1 MPDLR
6 ISQLPALSTGLLPN
20 AEIPVSQSGTT
31 YKISAS
37 GLAALSFGS
46 GGGLSVVTTDATL
59 TGDGTLGNPLSIA
72 NPLPALGANG
82 QVLSIIG
89 GNLQWVTPS
98 TGGSGLSIV
107 TTDATLTGDGTIGN
121 PLSIANPLPTGGSS
135 GQFLSPSGWSDTE
148 KIIGITV
155 SGTTT
160 KTIALQRNLGLPNL
174 TANLTIPAL
183 SIGAGISGDGYT
195 TPLSVTNPLP
205 TGGANGQV
213 LTMSAGTPV
222 WSFVTGNYIP
232 ITGTSVSDPVTG
244 NIQLAT
250 GTPKSIYMTIG
261 SETALMGLSGAGAE
275 INYFAGGTGAYI
287 QARPSNVATLF
298 ARGAASGYTDYG
310 ITATAT
316 AANTGS
322 VVLSVANAG
331 ELQLKDPNRAV
342 GKVWTCTNGTTGGGT
357 WQTPTASASITTNAT
372 LTGAGTVG
380 SPLGVTSPLPT
391 PAGNTFNTL
400 YSDGTAWQPTIFF
413 RANGAGNFGM
423 GNGTIMASTMFNI
436 SNNLSANDTTMQV
449 QNARVG
455 ATTETL
461 AMAVSVTNNNT
472 STNIGLQVAVANS
485 TGAKYALRLIDGL
498 EATNKVLRCVDA
510 AGNAQWST
518 AASALTGGTAPSI
531 TGSRGGNAAL
541 GSLLTELN
549 TLGIITNSTTP

>member
-20 AEIPVSQSGTT
+20 AEIPVSQSGVT

-37 GLAALSFGS
+37 GLATLSFG
-46 GGGLSVVTTDATL
+46 GGGGSSIVTTNATL
-59 TGDGTLGNPLSIA
+59 TGDGTISNPLSIA

-82 QVLSIIG
+82 QVLSIVG

-98 TGGSGLSIV
+98 MGGGGLSVV

-121 PLSIANPLPTGGSS
+121 PLSIANPLPAGGSS
-135 GQFLSPSGWSDTE
+135 GQFLSTSGWSDTE
-148 KIIGITV
+148 KITGITV

-160 KTIALQRNLGLPNL
+160 KTIALQRNLSLPDL

-213 LTMSAGTPV
+213 LTMSGGSPV

-232 ITGTSVSDPVTG
+232 ITGTSVGDPVTG

-250 GTPKSIYMTIG
+250 GTPKSIYMTVG
-261 SETALMGLSGAGAE
+261 SETALIGLSGAGAE
-275 INYFAGGTGAYI
+275 INYFTGGTGAYI
-287 QARPSNVATLF
+287 QARPSNTATLF

-310 ITATAT
+310 IIATAT
-316 AANTGS
+316 AANAGS

-357 WQTPTASASITTNAT
+357 WQTPAAASSITTNTT

-380 SPLGVTSPLPT
+380 SPLGVTNPLPAAT
-391 PAGNTFNTL
+391 GNTLNTL
-400 YSDGTAWQPTIFF
+400 YSDGTAWQPNIYF
-413 RANGAGNFGM
+413 RTNGTGSFGM
-423 GNGTIMASTMFNI
+423 GNGTVLASTMFNV
-436 SNNLSANDTTMQV
+436 SNSLATNDTTMQV
-449 QNARVG
+449 QNTRIG

-461 AMAVSVTNNNT
+461 AMSVSVAANNT
-472 STNIGLQVAVANS
+472 AANIGLQVLVANS
-485 TGAKYALRLIDGL
+485 TGLKYTLRLIDGL
-498 EATNKVLRCVDA
+498 EAANKVLRCVDA
-510 AGNAQWST
+510 NGHAQWST
-518 AASALTGGTAPSI
+518 AASALTGGTPPTV
-531 TGSRGGNAAL
+531 TGIRGSSAAL
-541 GSLLTELN
+541 ANLLNTLA
-549 TLGIITNSTTP
+549 TLGIIINSTT

>member
-1 MPDLR
+1 
-6 ISQLPALSTGLLPN
+6 
-20 AEIPVSQSGTT
+20 
-31 YKISAS
+31 
-37 GLAALSFGS
+37 
-46 GGGLSVVTTDATL
+46 
-59 TGDGTLGNPLSIA
+59 
-72 NPLPALGANG
+72 
-82 QVLSIIG
+82 
-89 GNLQWVTPS
+89 
-98 TGGSGLSIV
+98 
-107 TTDATLTGDGTIGN
+107 
-121 PLSIANPLPTGGSS
+121 
-135 GQFLSPSGWSDTE
+135 
-148 KIIGITV
+148 
-155 SGTTT
+155 
-160 KTIALQRNLGLPNL
+160 
-174 TANLTIPAL
+174 
-183 SIGAGISGDGYT
+183 
-195 TPLSVTNPLP
+195 
-205 TGGANGQV
+205 
-213 LTMSAGTPV
+213 
-222 WSFVTGNYIP
+222 
-232 ITGTSVSDPVTG
+232 
-244 NIQLAT
+244 
-250 GTPKSIYMTIG
+250 
-261 SETALMGLSGAGAE
+261 MGLSGAGGAK
-275 INYFAGGTGAYI
+275 INYFAGGTGGISHI

-298 ARGAASGYTDYG
+298 ARIGAASGLHRLWHNRYRHG
-310 ITATAT
+310 K
-316 AANTGS
+316 ANTGG

>member
-6 ISQLPALSTGLLPN
+6 ISQLPTLSTGLLPN

-37 GLAALSFGS
+37 GLATLSFGGGGGLS
-46 GGGLSVVTTDATL
+46 TVSTDTTLTGDGTLSNPLSIANPVPALGSNGQVLSIVGGALQWVTPSMGGGGLSVVTTDT
-59 TGDGTLGNPLSIA
+59 
-72 NPLPALGANG
+72 
-82 QVLSIIG
+82 
-89 GNLQWVTPS
+89 
-98 TGGSGLSIV
+98 
-107 TTDATLTGDGTIGN
+107 TLTGDGTIGN
-121 PLSIANPLPTGGSS
+121 PLSIANPLPAGGVA
-135 GQFLSPSGWSDTE
+135 GQFLSTSGWSDTE
-148 KIIGITV
+148 KITGITV

-160 KTIALQRNLGLPNL
+160 KTIALQRNLSLPDL

-183 SIGAGISGDGYT
+183 SIGTGISGDGYT

-213 LTMSAGTPV
+213 LTMSAGMPV
-222 WSFVTGNYIP
+222 WSFVTGSYIP
-232 ITGTSVSDPVTG
+232 ITGTSVGDPVTG

-261 SETALMGLSGAGAE
+261 SDTALMGLSGAGSE
-275 INYFAGGTGAYI
+275 INYFSGGTGAYI

-316 AANTGS
+316 AANAGS
-322 VVLSVANAG
+322 VTLLVANAG

-342 GKVWTCTNGTTGGGT
+342 GKVWTCANGTTGGGT
-357 WQTPTASASITTNAT
+357 WQTPSLSVTTNAT
-372 LTGAGTVG
+372 LTGVGTVG
-380 SPLGVTSPLPT
+380 SPLGVTNPLPT
-391 PAGNTFNTL
+391 PAGNAFNTL
-400 YSDGTAWQPTIFF
+400 YSDGSGWQPNIYF
-413 RANGAGNFGM
+413 RTNGAGNFGM
-423 GNGTIMASTMFNI
+423 GNGTVLASTMFNV
-436 SNNLSANDTTMQV
+436 SNNLPANDTTMQV
-449 QNARVG
+449 QNARIG

-461 AMAVSVTNNNT
+461 AMNVSVQANNT
-472 STNIGLQVAVANS
+472 AANIGLQVISVNG
-485 TGAKYALRLIDGL
+485 TGLNYTMRLIDGL
-498 EATNKVLRCVDA
+498 QAANKVLRCADA
-510 AGNAQWST
+510 NGHAQWST

-541 GSLLTELN
+541 GSLLTELT